1 MPEIKLI
8 YKAEEAKQAFRK
20 FTAFEQ
26 KNEFNRLPLKLLY
39 GIVIIL
45 IALGYI
51 FQKQFLIYLGL
62 SSLLILSSYLL
73 YYYMKFKRYFSLISK
88 EIDKN
93 KQIHDQEFVF
103 SFDEKGMSKKFK
115 DFSNTNAWKLV
126 FQYKENEGDLYLYT
140 NGKHLFDIISK
151 KQIGEVN
158 YQLFLEILDKEFT
171 SN

>member
-1 MPEIKLI
+1 MPAIKLT
-8 YKAEEAKQAFRK
+8 YKAEEAKQAFKK

-26 KNEFNRLPLKLLY
+26 KNEFNRFPLKLLY

-45 IALGYI
+45 TALGFI
-51 FQKQFLIYLGL
+51 LQKQTLIYVGL
-62 SSLLILSSYLL
+62 SSLLVLSSYLL
-73 YYYMKFKRYFSLISK
+73 YYNMKFKRYFSLISK

-93 KQIHDQEFVF
+93 KQIHNQEFVF

-115 DFSNTNAWKLV
+115 DFSNANAWKLV

-140 NGKHLFDIISK
+140 NRKHLFDIISK
-151 KQIGEVN
+151 KQIGEEN